1 MGPELRLALEPVLL
15 GDGLI
20 VRQDVEWS
28 QVLVGW
34 NARNHYAVRDLNHR
48 LVLYVGE
55 TGEGWGDSLVRNFW
69 PFRQV
74 CLEMMTP
81 GGIVALLVRRRWRG
95 WMARLE
101 VEAWDGRLLG
111 VIQQRWRWFRRY
123 FEVLEPSGEISAT
136 IEGGIWRPWT
146 YPVTSREGVE
156 VAVIRKRWSGL
167 ARQVFTNADEFGIE
181 LRPALTDARLRQML
195 LAATI
200 SIDLVAYED
209 RQERGL
215 LATWGDD

>member
-1 MGPELRLALEPVLL
+1 MGSELGLSLEPLL
-15 GDGLI
+15 KGDGLI

-28 QVLVGW
+28 QVLMGW
-34 NARNHYAVRDLNHR
+34 NARNHYAVRDLTYR

-55 TGEGWGDSLVRNFW
+55 TGEGWGASLARNFW

-81 GGIVALLVRRRWRG
+81 GGIVALQVRRRWRW

-101 VEAWDGRLLG
+101 VDAWDGRLLG

-123 FEVLEPSGEISAT
+123 FEVLEPSGEILAA

-146 YPVTSREGVE
+146 YPVTSRGVE

-167 ARQVFTNADEFGIE
+167 GRQVFTNADEFGIE
-181 LRPALTDARLRQML
+181 LRPTLTDGRLRQML

-200 SIDLVAYED
+200 AIDLVAYDD
-209 RQERGL
+209 RQKRGL
-215 LATWGDD
+215 LARLGDD